1 MPLKPLPEP
10 ADRLA
15 RLKGFVSGSIASAF
29 LFSTLIG
36 FNVLQTAS
44 LLIKIFSPKV
54 FRRVNQWLAKVWWG
68 WCALAA
74 EKVYG
79 ITWVMSGD
87 DVPPRENAIVVLNH
101 QEMADITVIFSFA
114 RAKQR
119 VGDLKWF
126 VKDILKYVPGVGWG
140 MLFLDCPFIKRD
152 WTADRDYIHRVFRNI
167 LEYKVPLW
175 LMTFAE
181 GTRVRPDK
189 IARSREFAQKQGL
202 TPLKHVLI
210 PRTKGFV
217 ASVQSLRGH
226 VDAVYDLTIGYVGG
240 VPTLW
245 QWIKGYVREVHLNVQ
260 RFAIDEMPEDGKSLS
275 DWLIRRFEEKD
286 RLLDYYYS
294 NKVFPTTASARQ
306 TTLSQPELLE
316 SVGL

>member
-1 MPLKPLPEP
+1 MPLEPLPEP
-10 ADRLA
+10 PGKLA

-29 LFSTLIG
+29 LFSTLIA
-36 FNVLQTAS
+36 FNALQTAS
-44 LLIKIFSPKV
+44 LLIKVFSPKA
-54 FRRVNQWLAKVWWG
+54 FRRVNQRMARIWWG
-68 WCALAA
+68 WCALGA

-79 ITWVMSGD
+79 TRWIMSGD

-101 QEMADITVIFSFA
+101 QEMADITVVFSFA
-114 RAKQR
+114 RAKGR

-126 VKDILKYVPGVGWG
+126 VKDVLKYVPGVGWG

-152 WTADRDYIHRVFRNI
+152 WTADKDYIHRVFRNI
-167 LEYKVPLW
+167 LKNDVPLW

-181 GTRVRPDK
+181 GTRVRPEK
-189 IARSREFAQKQGL
+189 IARSQAYAREHGMR
-202 TPLKHVLI
+202 PLKHVLI

-245 QWIKGYVREVHLNVQ
+245 QWIKGYVRKVHLNV
-260 RFAIDEMPEDGKSLS
+260 RRYAISAMPEDGQALS

-286 RLLDYYYS
+286 SLLDYFYR
-294 NKVFPTTASARQ
+294 NRCFPAAPSLPADRFFASERVG
-306 TTLSQPELLE
+306 
-316 SVGL
+316 SVSA